1 MDIVKLGDASCATI
15 GVCAECG
22 ISSMEDTNM
31 YRIIFINGSICL
43 CSRDFEEMKR
53 KWLFIRMCGIDN
65 RPKAA

>member
-1 MDIVKLGDASCATI
+1 MEIVKLGDASCATI

-53 KWLFIRMCGIDN
+53 KLNITDL
-65 RPKAA
+65 